1 MILSLTLPLLLLCG
15 EPISPA
21 SPASLSPEFAAPP
34 IFQPH
39 ARRVSPPVESQP
51 APVKKAGA
59 KAQPGSSS
67 PPIRVFSNRQ
77 GNDLPVVPPG
87 MVSLKGGRTKIG
99 SNSKEVQ
106 KILDDDP
113 SLLGRVSPLDAETPQ
128 HSVTVAPFNMM
139 LTEVTNEQY
148 REFVKATGHQPPQV
162 WGEDAIE
169 EARNEFLKVEG
180 ARQKEAREKK
190 IPFEGKK
197 FNRKKFWNE
206 NWEGKPWEVKDKDL
220 MTPVVYI
227 DFADALAYCQ
237 WAGLRLPTEE
247 EFQHACRLKGAAP
260 YPWGADATP
269 TKFAI
274 TAEFTGIKAPMPAAL
289 LPDGKSP
296 SGLYDLIGNAWEWTS
311 SPYVEYKGW
320 KQHTYTTGTSKKNR
334 RKQKSNPVW
343 NGDRRVSVGG
353 SYQLPISANRC
364 TIRRGTDRSQKT
376 SAVSFRAAA
385 SENPIS
391 DQSSSLYRSKV
402 RLSTARGDGVTFNN
416 DLAFGWIHWESR
428 EGELS
433 PGQTKTLLKAIRRIK
448 PVQTEYE
455 VPKGYRVITG
465 YRYFIFTPVDV
476 IESTSDKELQRSS
489 LHTPVQLGYV
499 SFEQDMVSPALTAGS
514 YIVAYRHKGEHPGP
528 TSEEAKQ
535 AKEDKVEFEMPAY
548 LSTIDVETANI
559 LFFDAASGELAAHVP
574 VTKSPRIAG
583 GEAGGELTSYME
595 KLRIKGPDGK
605 PAFKEETRLRVSMQ
619 LAGKASR
626 RACSFE
632 FDIMPAEGFVDQ
644 NWIR

>member
-1 MILSLTLPLLLLCG
+1 MHPLIRATIVILSLTLPLLLLCG
-15 EPISPA
+15 EPANTA
-21 SPASLSPEFAAPP
+21 SPAPLSPEPAAPAA
-34 IFQPH
+34 FQPS
-39 ARRVSPPVESQP
+39 ARRVIPPVKSQP
-51 APVKKAGA
+51 ATA
-59 KAQPGSSS
+59 
-67 PPIRVFSNRQ
+67 PPKRIFSNLK

-87 MVSLKGGRTKIG
+87 MVPFKGGRTKVG
-99 SNSKEVQ
+99 SNTKEIQ
-106 KILDDDP
+106 KILDEDP
-113 SLLGRVSPLDAETPQ
+113 SLLGRVSSLDAETPQ

-162 WGEDAIE
+162 WGEDVIE
-169 EARNEFLKVEG
+169 EARSAFLKSEG

-190 IPFEGKK
+190 ISFEAQK
-197 FNRKKFWNE
+197 FNRKEFWKD
-206 NWEGKPWEVKDKDL
+206 NWEGKTWEVKDKDL

-227 DFADALAYCQ
+227 DYADALAYCQ
-237 WAGLRLPTEE
+237 WAGLRLPTED

-260 YPWGADATP
+260 YPWGAEATP

-274 TAEFTGIKAPMPAAL
+274 TAEFTGIKAPMPVAL
-289 LPDGKSP
+289 LPGGKSP

-311 SPYVEYKGW
+311 NPYVEYKGW

-334 RKQKSNPVW
+334 RKQKSDPVW

-364 TIRRGTDRSQKT
+364 TIRRGTERSQKT

-385 SENPIS
+385 SENPVS
-391 DQSSSLYRSKV
+391 DQSNSLYRSKV
-402 RLSTARGDGVTFNN
+402 RLSPARGDGVTFNN

-448 PVQTEYE
+448 PVQTEYA
-455 VPKGYRVITG
+455 VPEGYRVITG
-465 YRYFIFTPVDV
+465 YKYFIFTPVEI
-476 IESTSDKELQRSS
+476 IESTSDKGLQRSS
-489 LHTPVQLGYV
+489 LHTPVQLGYI

-535 AKEDKVEFEMPAY
+535 AKNDKVEFEMPAY
-548 LSTIDVETANI
+548 LSTINVETANI
-559 LFFDAASGELAAHVP
+559 LFFEATSGELAAHVP

-605 PAFKEETRLRVSMQ
+605 PAFKEETRLRVSMR